1 MRRWRMLGG
10 VKTGEQ
16 RGPLR
21 PFLSVAEPDLLV
33 LACEQ
38 PGHMLKPVV
47 KKRDRVLG
55 GQRVAEPEG
64 AGVPLHAPVSGT
76 IKDVAPALNPKGD
89 LVLSI
94 FLENDGQA
102 EWVPAEPGWADPTEP
117 APEEIRLRAYEAGVP
132 DLARGGVALAQ
143 TLAPVRPIQTVILNG
158 CVTEPLVQAER
169 ALFQT
174 EPETVLYGVRATMR
188 ATGAARAIVALSA
201 ADRQQV
207 DRLREL
213 IGHDETLQ
221 IQVVPDRFPQGLE
234 RYLIPVLTGIELPH
248 GAAPDSVGLAVFD
261 VTTLHALARALRDGR
276 PFTHRAITLAGDVV
290 LRPGNYV
297 VPLGTPLAHLL
308 DQAGRRVEPRQLVVG
323 GPLTGAAVGSEEI
336 GVCSST
342 RAVLALSEPASTAVP
357 TTLCIRCGRCIDV
370 CPEGLSPIYLA
381 RYAER
386 EMWDEAAAEGALICS
401 GCGACAF
408 VCPAGRYLFQSIQ
421 LARYEL
427 GRKLNGAAQESP
439 AEEVAAR

>member
-1 MRRWRMLGG
+1 MRRRRMLGG

-33 LACEQ
+33 LACEH
-38 PGHMLKPVV
+38 PGYVLRPVV
-47 KKRDRVLG
+47 NKRDRVLG

-76 IKDVAPALNPKGD
+76 IKDVAPALSPRGD
-89 LVLSI
+89 LGLSI
-94 FLENDGQA
+94 FLENDKRA
-102 EWVPAEPGWADPTEP
+102 EWVPAEPGWADPAEP
-117 APEEIRLRAYEAGVP
+117 TPEEIRRRAYEAGVP
-132 DLARGGVALAQ
+132 DLARGSIPLAQ
-143 TLAPVRPIQTVILNG
+143 TLAPGRPIQTVILNG
-158 CVTEPLVQAER
+158 CVTEPMVQAER
-169 ALFQT
+169 ALLQA
-174 EPETVLYGVRATMR
+174 EPETVLYGVRAAVR
-188 ATGAARAIVALSA
+188 ATGAAGAILALSA
-201 ADRQQV
+201 ADRRQA
-207 DRLREL
+207 DRLRDL
-213 IGHDETLQ
+213 VGRGETIQ
-221 IQVVPDRFPQGLE
+221 VQVVPDRFPQGLE
-234 RYLIPVLTGIELPH
+234 RYLIPALTGIELPH
-248 GAAPDSVGLAVFD
+248 GAAPDSAGLAVFD

-276 PFTHRAITLAGDVV
+276 PFTHRAITVAGDAV

-308 DQAGRRVEPRQLVVG
+308 DQAGRRVEPRQVVVG

-336 GVCSST
+336 GVCPST
-342 RAVLALSEPASTAVP
+342 RAVLALSEPASSAVP
-357 TTLCIRCGRCIDV
+357 ATLCIRCGRCIDV

-386 EMWDEAAAEGALICS
+386 EMWDQAAAEGAMICS

-427 GRKLNGAAQESP
+427 GRRRNGAVQESP
-439 AEEVAAR
+439 VEEVAAR